1 LLIIETDWQKLFIFF
16 VACVVGFGIGAGI
29 SVLEFSRMKIS
40 NNPPE
45 HVERKIKEEIVEMK
59 DDYVLQNV
67 PLDTEYLIDNSM
79 GDKLRIEIEYY
90 DEFTKDVEVQ
100 KYDYDGSS
108 SGGYLHLIR
117 QEFVDLARLYSI
129 LVNDLKQ
136 RTISNYGALGNIYVK
151 VYGSETS
158 INLLKE
164 NITNMYYPAETGCEC
179 VE

>member
-1 LLIIETDWQKLFIFF
+1 
-16 VACVVGFGIGAGI
+16 
-29 SVLEFSRMKIS
+29 
-40 NNPPE
+40 
-45 HVERKIKEEIVEMK
+45 
-59 DDYVLQNV
+59 
-67 PLDTEYLIDNSM
+67 M

-100 KYDYDGSS
+100 KYDYDDSA
-108 SGGYLHLIR
+108 SGIYLHLVR

-129 LVNDLKQ
+129 LIDDLKQ

-164 NITNMYYPAETGCEC
+164 NITNMYYPAEIDFESIEG
-179 VE
+179 VEDNF